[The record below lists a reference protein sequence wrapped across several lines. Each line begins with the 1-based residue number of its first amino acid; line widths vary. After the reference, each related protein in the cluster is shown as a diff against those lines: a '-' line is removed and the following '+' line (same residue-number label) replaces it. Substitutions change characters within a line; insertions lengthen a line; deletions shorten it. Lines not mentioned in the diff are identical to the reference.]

1 MLFHVTNAIAFAEC
15 AALVVLLVAWADRVA
30 GSWLLTLFLAGVC
43 FWIAG
48 NELPTWLGARAA
60 GLGLIMLGTAP
71 LGSAIFFNFATT
83 FSRARPPKWV
93 ASATLAAGAAVGVGA
108 DLVGPGQFRLVPGLG
123 YVAFPNAAG
132 WAATLV
138 WAGFAVAGHFVLL
151 RAWMVQAARQ
161 RQQIAAIGVS
171 SVVGLFC
178 MSGYGITV
186 LHLPLPPLPLALL
199 PAYPVI
205 LVYGILR
212 YRVFVA
218 NAWAQRA
225 LAWSLLTILAVVA
238 IALVAALPFGGTGAS
253 RFISG
258 GVIAVVCLALA
269 GPARALAARLI
280 YPGGIAGADDVRHW
294 RQDFR
299 QAESFAELASHA
311 QKILTR
317 RLAIPINVIVGDGAP
332 VDGETAVSCRAGPDG
347 WQAELTGWEAA
358 PPGPRRLA
366 ELFGTV
372 LADEAER
379 LARADVLAARERE
392 RQAQARLAEL
402 GALAATV
409 AHDVRNPLNIIRMA
423 ASGVAPEMRAEIT
436 EQISRITRLTADLLD
451 YAKPWAIA
459 AEVFDAAA
467 MLRDIATRYTGVEL
481 GPGLCCQAP
490 LRVDRRR
497 LEQAVMNLLDN
508 AARAGARILL
518 EIEQEDA
525 WLAITIA
532 DDGPGIPEDIRARIF
547 EPFVSRAPG
556 GTGLG
561 LAIAARVAAAHGG
574 SLALRP
580 RDGWATCFVLRL
592 PA

>member
-15 AALVVLLVAWADRVA
+15 AALAALLLAWADKVA
-30 GSWLLTLFLAGVC
+30 GAWLLTLFLAGVC

-48 NELPTWLGARAA
+48 NELPTWFGPHAA
-60 GLGLIMLGTAP
+60 GLALLMLSTAP
-71 LGSAIFFNFATT
+71 LGSAIFFNFAAT
-83 FSRARPPKWV
+83 FSRFKLPTWA
-93 ASATLAAGAAVGVGA
+93 AYGTLAFGAASGLAA
-108 DLVGPGQFRLVPGLG
+108 DMIGPGEFSVIPGLG

-138 WAGFAVAGHFVLL
+138 WAGFAVAGHGALL
-151 RAWMVQAARQ
+151 RAWFLQGPRQ

-171 SVVGLFC
+171 SAVGLFC

-199 PAYPVI
+199 PAYPII

-225 LAWSLLTILAVVA
+225 LAWSLLTILAVVL
-238 IALVAALPFGGTGAS
+238 IALVASLPFGGTGVA
-253 RFISG
+253 RFFSG
-258 GVIAVVCLALA
+258 GLIAVACLALA
-269 GPARALAARLI
+269 GPARALAGRLV

-294 RQDFR
+294 RHELR
-299 QAESFAELASHA
+299 QAEGFNDLADRA
-311 QKILTR
+311 QKILSR
-317 RLAIPINVIVGDGAP
+317 RLAIPVSVVLGEIAPTTGDPAL
-332 VDGETAVSCRAGPDG
+332 SCKTGPDG
-347 WQAELTGWEAA
+347 WHTELTGWDAA

-379 LARADVLAARERE
+379 LARAATLAALERE
-392 RQAQARLAEL
+392 RQTQARLAEL

-423 ASGVAPEMRAEIT
+423 AAGVAPQMRAEIT
-436 EQISRITRLTADLLD
+436 EQVSRITRLTADLLD
-451 YAKPWAIA
+451 YAKPWTVA
-459 AEVFDAAA
+459 AQDFDAAA
-467 MLRDIATRYTGVEL
+467 MLREIATRYASVEF
-481 GPGLCCQAP
+481 GPGMDGSIIVHA
-490 LRVDRRR
+490 DRRR
-497 LEQAVMNLLDN
+497 LEQAVTNVLDN
-508 AARAGARILL
+508 AAQAGARILL
-518 EIEQEDA
+518 DIEHTDEGTVM
-525 WLAITIA
+525 TIA

-547 EPFVSRAPG
+547 EPFVSRSPG

-561 LAIAARVAAAHGG
+561 LAIVARVMAAHAG
-574 SLALRP
+574 SVALMARP
-580 RDGWATCFVLRL
+580 GWTTCFVLSL
-592 PA
+592 PS